1 MFEFF
6 SELICKDFKNEN
18 YLVCCTKGDKV
29 LSNQDHSFSSLSPCN
44 QEEAD
49 TRMFRHLYQAAEEG
63 HRIAYIRTIDSD
75 VVVNAIKIFPKTRL
89 QELWISYGKSNKY
102 YDIPIHNNC
111 SSLGPLKCDARL
123 IFNDFT
129 GTDFVS
135 AFRNI
140 GKRTAWN
147 AWTELGHTLTE
158 AFIEM
163 TNNPNCFS
171 IDSPQMDV
179 IQRFTVKMYELR
191 LKTNCGSYKVN
202 DARKYLF
209 LTKLKPLEEIP
220 PTLNS
225 LYQHTLRA
233 VNAANYRSQAMILNN
248 PVTLPYSDFGYIRNE
263 RLNCWVP
270 YWSDLPDNSKCIILK
285 SCTCKVRCSGNC
297 SCAKVSI
304 RCTTLCACK
313 GMCINNEN
321 YD

>member
-89 QELWISYGKSNKY
+89 QELWIGYGKSNKY
-102 YDIPIHNNC
+102 YDIPIHNNF
-111 SSLGPLKCDARL
+111 SSLGPLKCDALL

-140 GKRTAWN
+140 GERRAWN
-147 AWTELGHTLTE
+147 A
-158 AFIEM
+158 
-163 TNNPNCFS
+163 
-171 IDSPQMDV
+171 
-179 IQRFTVKMYELR
+179 
-191 LKTNCGSYKVN
+191 
-202 DARKYLF
+202 
-209 LTKLKPLEEIP
+209 
-220 PTLNS
+220 
-225 LYQHTLRA
+225 
-233 VNAANYRSQAMILNN
+233 
-248 PVTLPYSDFGYIRNE
+248 
-263 RLNCWVP
+263 
-270 YWSDLPDNSKCIILK
+270 
-285 SCTCKVRCSGNC
+285 
-297 SCAKVSI
+297 
-304 RCTTLCACK
+304 
-313 GMCINNEN
+313 
-321 YD
+321 